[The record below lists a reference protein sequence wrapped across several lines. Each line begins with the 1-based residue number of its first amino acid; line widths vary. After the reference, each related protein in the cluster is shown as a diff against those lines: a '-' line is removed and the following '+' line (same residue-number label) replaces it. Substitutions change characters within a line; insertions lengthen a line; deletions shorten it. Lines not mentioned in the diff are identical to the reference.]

1 MALPDSGSM
10 QSVSDDPNDSSNP
23 TIIWTELRVPIGH
36 ESDKQRW
43 VEYFQ
48 PLVHAAGHIQS
59 TWARLRFNPEKVIL
73 GTRKSYP
80 SEAMHHNTPSKANLL
95 TRLLYVDWS
104 NSSACRD
111 FESSPSAQLFRE
123 QLAND
128 GITFLTCH
136 EFPDDWYHWFQ
147 SLLPRRFI
155 HIFWVY
161 FKVPVTEE
169 QKQRVVKSVGIRP
182 PVVLNV
188 LPNQRLQP
196 RLSAKIW
203 ATRTEYLHCDEV
215 QLLLWPHIWRDEE
228 AASWRLI
235 KSRHINSFGETKIDT
250 FHGFLRDIGSMEFKE
265 DYCQFEKLP
274 RL

>member
-1 MALPDSGSM
+1 
-10 QSVSDDPNDSSNP
+10 
-23 TIIWTELRVPIGH
+23 VPIGH

-48 PLVHAAGHIQS
+48 PLVHAAGHKQS
-59 TWARLRFNPEKVIL
+59 IWARLRFNPEKVIL

-80 SEAMHHNTPSKANLL
+80 SEAIHHNIPIEVNSL
-95 TRLLYVDWS
+95 TRLLYLDWS
-104 NSSACRD
+104 DSLACRE

-128 GITFLTCH
+128 GITFLACH
-136 EFPDDWYHWFQ
+136 EFPDDWHHWFQ

-169 QKQRVVKSVGIRP
+169 QKQRVGKSVGIRP
-182 PVVLNV
+182 PVVLN
-188 LPNQRLQP
+188 LQPNQRLQP
-196 RLSAKIW
+196 RLPVKLW
-203 ATRTEYLHCDEV
+203 ANRTEYLHGEEV

-228 AASWRLI
+228 AALWRLI
-235 KSRHINSFGETKIDT
+235 KSRHINSFAETNVDR
-250 FHGFLRDIGSMEFKE
+250 FHGSLRDISSMEFKE
-265 DYCQFEKLP
+265 DNCHFEELP
-274 RL
+274 CL